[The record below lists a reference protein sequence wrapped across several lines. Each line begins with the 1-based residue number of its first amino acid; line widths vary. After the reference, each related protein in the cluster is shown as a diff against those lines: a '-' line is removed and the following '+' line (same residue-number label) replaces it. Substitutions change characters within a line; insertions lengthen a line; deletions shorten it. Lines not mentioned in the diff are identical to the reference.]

1 MLSLND
7 LKSKLAD
14 QQQKIVIT
22 THYKPD
28 GDAMGSSLA
37 VFHWLKNKGH
47 QVNLIV
53 PSDYPSFLFWMPG
66 QNEAII
72 YTEKSEESD
81 RLIAEADLIF
91 CLDFNHLSRIH
102 EMSDAVRASKG
113 LKVMIDHHLSPE
125 GFDDIRHWDSSSAAT
140 AQLVYDLIV
149 NQLND
154 RESIGPEIATSLYT
168 GIMTDTGSF
177 RFSSTT
183 AQVHLIVA
191 DLISLGAENWKIH
204 EHVFNSSTESRLKFL
219 GFCLLNRLEVIPEYN
234 TAIFAVKAE
243 DLKLFS
249 ISTGDTEGLVNYA
262 LSVSGIRLAALIID
276 RGERIKLSLRSI
288 GEIPCN
294 EICARYFQG
303 GGHKNASGGQS
314 TESLPAVLDTFK
326 SILPEYKNL
335 LTT

>member
-1 MLSLND
+1 MLSLTD
-7 LKSKLAD
+7 LKEKLAD
-14 QQQKIVIT
+14 RQKIIIT

-37 VFHWLKNKGH
+37 LYHWLIQHGH
-47 QVNLIV
+47 QVKLIV

-66 QNEAII
+66 QDEVII
-72 YTEKSEESD
+72 YTSHKD
-81 RLIAEADLIF
+81 TADQFIKEADIIF

-102 EMSDAVRASKG
+102 EMGQAVRESKAN
-113 LKVMIDHHLSPE
+113 KVMIDHHLAPE
-125 GFDDIRHWDSSSAAT
+125 GFDDVRHWDPKAAAT
-140 AQLVYDLIV
+140 AQLVYDFIV
-149 NQLND
+149 NHMND
-154 RESIGPEIATSLYT
+154 RAGISADIATSLYT

-183 AQVHLIVA
+183 AEVHLIVA
-191 DLISLGAENWKIH
+191 DLITLGAQNWKIH

-234 TAIFAVKAE
+234 TAIFAIEAK
-243 DLKLFS
+243 DLKQFN
-249 ISTGDTEGLVNYA
+249 ITTGDTEGLVNYA

-276 RGERIKLSLRSI
+276 RSERVKLSLRSI
-288 GEIPCN
+288 GDIPCN
-294 EICARYFQG
+294 EICTRYFDG
-303 GGHKNASGGQS
+303 GGHKNASGGHSQG
-314 TESLPAVLDTFK
+314 TLQDVVQKFK